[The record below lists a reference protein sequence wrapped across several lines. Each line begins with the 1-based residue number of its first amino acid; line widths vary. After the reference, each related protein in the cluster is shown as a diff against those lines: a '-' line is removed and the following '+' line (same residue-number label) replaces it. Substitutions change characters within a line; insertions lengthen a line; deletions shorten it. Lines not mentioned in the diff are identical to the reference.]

1 MNSLFIVYQKLN
13 GTAAKI
19 YAAPFKAK
27 KFLFPKLNMSSSNG
41 NSRGRSLTRRPP
53 PTPNKSPPAARNRS
67 MSSSRSMSSA
77 RSTAPSWST
86 ATFRSGRSN
95 RSGQSSAAAG
105 GRYGVTR
112 KSFGRKVKAGDLFP
126 AGLDKAFGQFQRY
139 GALSTNE
146 TGISS
151 TLGVTDACFLGHASF
166 RYEQLMT
173 MFWQALIKSLFA
185 ECNINIYNW
194 SEVAAINIGD
204 ILRVFGKVNLAAGT
218 AQSNFAYTCVG
229 GETYFQLATALE
241 SAYNTWKQKD
251 NQSVLNLV
259 QFTTGT
265 SIPVYARL
273 DLTGAT
279 VSFLTQ
285 STLKLQN
292 QTASAGGDEDDEVDR
307 IPLSVT
313 QYAGNGTGVISNRTV
328 ATEEQ
333 IVVDRTTGVIK
344 KVGSVASGTAEAPP
358 KSYFT
363 TCKFIKK
370 TTMTPGQI
378 FTSNLVYRK
387 KVSLVDFVNTMQNCL
402 WSCYSC

>member
-1 MNSLFIVYQKLN
+1 M
-13 GTAAKI
+13 
-19 YAAPFKAK
+19 
-27 KFLFPKLNMSSSNG
+27 
-41 NSRGRSLTRRPP
+41 
-53 PTPNKSPPAARNRS
+53 
-67 MSSSRSMSSA
+67 
-77 RSTAPSWST
+77 
-86 ATFRSGRSN
+86 
-95 RSGQSSAAAG
+95 
-105 GRYGVTR
+105 
-112 KSFGRKVKAGDLFP
+112 
-126 AGLDKAFGQFQRY
+126 
-139 GALSTNE
+139 
-146 TGISS
+146 
-151 TLGVTDACFLGHASF
+151 
-166 RYEQLMT
+166 
-173 MFWQALIKSLFA
+173 
-185 ECNINIYNW
+185 
-194 SEVAAINIGD
+194 
-204 ILRVFGKVNLAAGT
+204 
-218 AQSNFAYTCVG
+218 
-229 GETYFQLATALE
+229 
-241 SAYNTWKQKD
+241 
-251 NQSVLNLV
+251 V

-387 KVSLVDFVNTMQNCL
+387 KVSLVDFVNTMQAASGLATAANTYNPYGKYQLYHFEHVLKPKATTSSIIVNGEVNFKCGLSL
-402 WSCYSC
+402 WLRKYHATDEHVYTPSYVTY